1 MKSIIVHDTI
11 GGTNVNVEIPS
22 GLSIIY
28 QDSGTGKS
36 YMFKLLTAY
45 FLSRSIPYLL
55 IDSHTVGDGK
65 IDPSTILTMCSGKK
79 AVLLDDANLYITDD
93 LLKGICDRVPY
104 VVMNIKDS
112 TLSFGGV
119 MSKVLLCCIRRQ

>member
-1 MKSIIVHDTI
+1 
-11 GGTNVNVEIPS
+11 
-22 GLSIIY
+22 
-28 QDSGTGKS
+28 
-36 YMFKLLTAY
+36 MFKLLTAY

-55 IDSHTVGDGK
+55 IDAHTVGDGK
-65 IDPSTILTMCSGKK
+65 IDPSTILTMCSDKK

-112 TLSFGGV
+112 TLSFRG
-119 MSKVLLCCIRRQ
+119 LCPKYYCVAYTGSNLELRLMR

>member
-45 FLSRSIPYLL
+45 F
-55 IDSHTVGDGK
+55 
-65 IDPSTILTMCSGKK
+65 
-79 AVLLDDANLYITDD
+79 
-93 LLKGICDRVPY
+93 
-104 VVMNIKDS
+104 
-112 TLSFGGV
+112 
-119 MSKVLLCCIRRQ
+119 